1 MEARQRRAI
10 WTIAAF
16 ALIGLIAV
24 TVALVIARRPPAP
37 TIPAAIHKIK
47 HVVIV
52 MQENRSFDN
61 YFGTYPGAAGIP
73 MKNGVPTVC
82 NADPKSGQ
90 SFIFRIRGPTGKLET
105 DGRPVPAGGVLDD
118 LAFALPAPPT
128 RHVQDDDRLDRGPLR
143 RLGGGPAA
151 RAGPGALG
159 PSEPPGSAARRRG

>member
-1 MEARQRRAI
+1 MQPLRYRRGRAPRRGDVPGRRRWVHLPAPREPLWPRVPPGLACCDPQGKVQPMEARQRRAI

-90 SFIFRIRGPTGKLET
+90 SFIFRI
-105 DGRPVPAGGVLDD
+105 
-118 LAFALPAPPT
+118 
-128 RHVQDDDRLDRGPLR
+128 
-143 RLGGGPAA
+143 
-151 RAGPGALG
+151 
-159 PSEPPGSAARRRG
+159 